1 MLYINSFIFLLTISI
16 STLVVPSIVP
26 KISLLTSILLL
37 GAILLNSM
45 FSNSFSLSKS
55 SNSRSLNKP
64 IGFENINIPYLA
76 IFLLFLWKLVRYFYV
91 ESNIYSDLNLIVMHV
106 LFLFFI
112 VMTSKSISSY
122 IKTYVYFVFIMAF
135 LGLVANT
142 LFIFDFINPDNH
154 GANIS
159 IMTNGAFTR
168 DADFLESYVFPYYLG
183 FILTGDGQLNLLGFE
198 FYRISGWAHEPTSA
212 TLFIAPAIL
221 ILLHGDIINNKLLRT
236 VMLFT
241 IGLFWFFVMSVGS
254 MLAFMTLYSLIAL
267 FYFYQHFFHKSRIMA
282 AIFMVFIISIPF
294 LFIYVEPIL
303 QSTIFT
309 SKFNLEAHTLS
320 TAYNKITWFI
330 PDINKS
336 TIFYFSHLALW
347 AIILTFLLSSILIL
361 ISNTPN
367 KVYSLILLYIVI
379 HSMKGSQE
387 TVFYLT
393 FTFFWLYIAYFSW
406 HKSV

>member
-1 MLYINSFIFLLTISI
+1 MLFINSFIFLLTISI
-16 STLVVPSIVP
+16 STLVIPSIVP
-26 KISLLTSILLL
+26 RISLLTSILLL
-37 GAILLNSM
+37 GAIFLNSM

-55 SNSRSLNKP
+55 SNNRSLTKS

-76 IFLLFLWKLVRYFYV
+76 IFLLFLWKLLRHFDVG
-91 ESNIYSDLNLIVMHV
+91 SNIYSDLNLIVMHV

-236 VMLFT
+236 LMLFT
-241 IGLFWFFVMSVGS
+241 LGLFWFFVMSVGS
-254 MLAFMTLYSLIAL
+254 MLAFMMLYSLIAL
-267 FYFYQHFFHKSRIMA
+267 FYIYQHLFHKSRTLSL
-282 AIFMVFIISIPF
+282 IFLVSIVSIPF
-294 LFIYVEPIL
+294 IYIYVEPML

-309 SKFNLEAHTLS
+309 SKFNLESETLNS
-320 TAYNKITWFI
+320 AFKNIAWFL
-330 PDINKS
+330 PDIDKS
-336 TIFYFSHLALW
+336 NLFYLSHLALW
-347 AIILTFLLSSILIL
+347 AIISTFLLSSLYML

-387 TVFYLT
+387 TVYYLT
-393 FTFFWLYIAYFSW
+393 FSFFWLYIAYFSW